1 MLPIFDNYL
10 KIKDLDKYEKDR
22 IKFITDSE

>member
-10 KIKDLDKYEKDR
+10 KIKDLDKHEKDR